1 MWLLFFL
8 LTRCGCLVHQ
18 RVRGSSLIVLCGDFN
33 ELLPSGRVYLWCV
46 FLLFRFLECV
56 IVCNLCVIYGE
67 EVKWM
72 LLDSLWNRLFFCAR
86 RKNSSFIFEAIR
98 AVRARLDKKI
108 ISFGAFPL
116 LKPSECPNREARAK
130 EE

>member
-1 MWLLFFL
+1 MVRFF
-8 LTRCGCLVHQ
+8 
-18 RVRGSSLIVLCGDFN
+18 I
-33 ELLPSGRVYLWCV
+33 
-46 FLLFRFLECV
+46 FRFLECV

-116 LKPSECPNREARAK
+116 LKPTRVSKQRSKSQRRVAASG
-130 EE
+130 